1 MPAENLMILVN
12 LTGKGIPTAVSLL
25 NTYRQRMPRYK
36 NAADLIKVG
45 IFSLSKVDNRHVP
58 PIHKYNV
65 VLYLFLYNQFVQNV
79 NKYHK

>member
-45 IFSLSKVDNRHVP
+45 IFSLTKSR
-58 PIHKYNV
+58 
-65 VLYLFLYNQFVQNV
+65 
-79 NKYHK
+79 